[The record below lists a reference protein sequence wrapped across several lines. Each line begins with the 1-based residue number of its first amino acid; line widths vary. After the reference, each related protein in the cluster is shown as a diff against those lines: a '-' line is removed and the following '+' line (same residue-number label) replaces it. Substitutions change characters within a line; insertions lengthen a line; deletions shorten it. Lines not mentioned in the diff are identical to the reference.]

1 MHKLDRFVDV
11 FNKISFTN
19 VRILVTTILASG
31 TAVTYWLSFWAA
43 AERAAIT
50 GLTATPMPID
60 NNWLI
65 FLGALGGIDVMQY
78 VSKSS
83 RQTQVAVA
91 QIANIPTPS
100 VETAAFGGVGGTVT
114 EFSRAQLAGG
124 VGGTVTEFSQAGDAT
139 ADTDVSRIV
148 PSNKG

>member
-1 MHKLDRFVDV
+1 MNMTKLDQLIDI

-43 AERAAIT
+43 AERAALT
-50 GLTATPMPID
+50 GGTASPMPID

-83 RQTQVAVA
+83 RQKQVDVARIQSAGAAVEEA
-91 QIANIPTPS
+91 GFGGVGGTVTEFAR
-100 VETAAFGGVGGTVT
+100 AGGVGGTVT
-114 EFSRAQLAGG
+114 EFSRAEA
-124 VGGTVTEFSQAGDAT
+124 V

-148 PSNKG
+148 PPTKG

>member
-1 MHKLDRFVDV
+1 MDMNKLDRFVDV
-11 FNKISFTN
+11 FNKVSFTN

-31 TAVTYWLSFWAA
+31 TAVTYWLSFWEA

-50 GLTATPMPID
+50 GMTASPMPID

-83 RQTQVAVA
+83 RQTQVAMA
-91 QIANIPTPS
+91 QIANTTPTS
-100 VETAAFGGVGGTVT
+100 NVETAAFGGVGGTVT
-114 EFSRAQLAGG
+114 EFS
-124 VGGTVTEFSQAGDAT
+124 QAGDVT
-139 ADTDVSRIV
+139 ADTDVSRIA
-148 PSNKG
+148 PSDKG